1 MKLVSAIIRP
11 EKASVVVEKLSEAG
25 YNAFSKWAILGRGKQ
40 KGIQVGD
47 VFYEE
52 MPKNMLYLVVEED
65 EKDEVVDIIIHT
77 AKSGEHGSSGD
88 GRIFVTDIEET
99 YTISEQLRD

>member
-11 EKASVVVEKLSEAG
+11 EKASFVVNQLSEAG
-25 YNAFSKWAILGRGKQ
+25 YNAFSKWSISGRGKQ

-52 MPKNMLYLVVEED
+52 MPKNMLYLVVEEN
-65 EKDEVVDIIIHT
+65 EKDEVVDIIIHS
-77 AKSGEHGSSGD
+77 AKSGERGSSGD